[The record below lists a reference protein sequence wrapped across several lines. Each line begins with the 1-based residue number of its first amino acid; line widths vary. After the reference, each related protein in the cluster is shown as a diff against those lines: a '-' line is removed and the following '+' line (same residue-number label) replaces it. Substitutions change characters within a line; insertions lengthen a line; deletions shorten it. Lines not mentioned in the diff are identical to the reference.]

1 MTDTH
6 KQILSVCPSDDDLD
20 AMLKRLNLA
29 NTRRLWPEL
38 VRRAEQE
45 QWSYRDYL
53 AMLCAEEIGH
63 RQQTRLQRAV
73 REARFP
79 FLRTIEEFDFTLQ
92 SMLKLSL
99 LGSYLGPELISEGRN
114 LILQGKT
121 GRGKTHLAIAIAYR
135 AIQNGYNALFCTA
148 AALVEHLS
156 TAGQQGHLRKTLSKY
171 THPHVL
177 VIDEVGYLTYGPD
190 AANVLFHVINDR
202 HISGKPVIF
211 TTNKSP
217 FSQWG
222 AVLHDEDLAEA
233 IVDRT
238 LERGRLIILD
248 GPSARTRHL
257 AEDSVLKANG
267 KPARISGKRR
277 PDYPEPATRD
287 LTAHEPGGVRHQ
299 DAPDR
304 HPDMASDEIGNT
316 LKS

>member
-114 LILQGKT
+114 LIL
-121 GRGKTHLAIAIAYR
+121 RER
-135 AIQNGYNALFCTA
+135 A
-148 AALVEHLS
+148 
-156 TAGQQGHLRKTLSKY
+156 
-171 THPHVL
+171 
-177 VIDEVGYLTYGPD
+177 
-190 AANVLFHVINDR
+190 
-202 HISGKPVIF
+202 
-211 TTNKSP
+211 
-217 FSQWG
+217 
-222 AVLHDEDLAEA
+222 
-233 IVDRT
+233 
-238 LERGRLIILD
+238 
-248 GPSARTRHL
+248 
-257 AEDSVLKANG
+257 
-267 KPARISGKRR
+267 
-277 PDYPEPATRD
+277 PATSR
-287 LTAHEPGGVRHQ
+287 A
-299 DAPDR
+299 
-304 HPDMASDEIGNT
+304 
-316 LKS
+316 